1 MASSALSR
9 RAAVLNLG
17 VFAALSPG
25 VVRRAWAQR
34 AVRFRDIRVDVWR
47 LRGSAGDQTAD
58 WVEDDLPR
66 DLAKVLAPYM
76 APAERTG
83 AILLARIDNID
94 LGVSGGAR
102 GSGGSIDT
110 IEGFLIVSGPRG
122 GLAAETPL
130 KAIASYGSSAIDQP
144 LFEDAYHGRVAAL
157 ALAFAGSAPRRLGI

>member
-1 MASSALSR
+1 MATTALSR

-17 VFAALSPG
+17 VFAALSLG
-25 VVRRAWAQR
+25 VRRARAQT

-76 APAERTG
+76 APAERSG

-94 LGVSGGAR
+94 LGVRAAR
-102 GSGGSIDT
+102 G
-110 IEGFLIVSGPRG
+110 V
-122 GLAAETPL
+122 LAARS
-130 KAIASYGSSAIDQP
+130 IRSRAS
-144 LFEDAYHGRVAAL
+144 
-157 ALAFAGSAPRRLGI
+157 